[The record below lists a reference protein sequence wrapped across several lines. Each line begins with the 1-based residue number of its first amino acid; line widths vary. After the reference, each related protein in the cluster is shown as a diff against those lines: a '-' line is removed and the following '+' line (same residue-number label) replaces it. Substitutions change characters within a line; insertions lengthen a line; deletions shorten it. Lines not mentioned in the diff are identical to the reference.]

1 MTSILPRA
9 TAELLR
15 IGKRDGSSPPV
26 GVVIH
31 VAKREDL
38 ALAGRLADELLVFAR
53 NRLAKA
59 TLPRAIAERDAAMAE
74 VGDRLQ
80 DDLVRYFDG
89 LLERAGVRKDD
100 AFPLDADGIDWKA
113 EVRILREVLASVY
126 LDLGELAYAAV
137 GDELAIEL
145 AFDLEGPSTSGI
157 RNRLADQVARI
168 TDHTRE
174 ILRDRVE
181 TAVARGY
188 SIEQLVAGVDDMV
201 GLRDLFGTRA
211 RTIALTETA
220 NAYNHAALEGYA
232 QTGLVDTVRVFDG
245 ADCGWTSHDDPDL
258 ANGSER
264 TLDDARDHVISHPR
278 CQRAFG
284 AVAAR

>member
-89 LLERAGVRKDD
+89 LLERAGVRKED
-100 AFPLDADGIDWKA
+100 AFPVDTDGIDWKA
-113 EVRILREVLASVY
+113 EVRILREVLAPVY
-126 LDLGELAYAAV
+126 LDLGVLAYAAV
-137 GDELAIEL
+137 GDELAVEL

-157 RNRLADQVARI
+157 RNRLADQVTRI

-201 GLRDLFGTRA
+201 GLRDLFGNRA
-211 RTIALTETA
+211 RMIALTETA

-264 TLDDARDHVISHPR
+264 TLEDARDHVISHPR